1 MNFLASPE
9 LVTAMSYAGSTTF
22 NPMTD
27 SIPTPS
33 GEPFKFNPPTGFDLP
48 LVIEENMAMS
58 HMKQRY
64 ENMLNDNG
72 YGYST
77 LQNAPMYATGLAQ
90 GGKSAI
96 PIAPSV
102 PGVIRRARSYSSS
115 AFTGRPYP
123 QKEHTCPIPNCDKS
137 FKRLEHLKRHV
148 RTHTEDKPYVC
159 GVCKKS
165 FSRSDNLA
173 AHRRSHDVDD
183 ESNPLVVGTEVVAE
197 GDYTDEEHEDSEEDD
212 ASLPE
217 IGSSVR
223 DGTHVIGAKDQMIVI
238 PSAQESFG
246 LMGPP
251 RLPASAMQGG
261 WA

>member
-1 MNFLASPE
+1 MVSGASASENSNSP
-9 LVTAMSYAGSTTF
+9 VQSRSG
-22 NPMTD
+22 
-27 SIPTPS
+27 TPL
-33 GEPFKFNPPTGFDLP
+33 GI
-48 LVIEENMAMS
+48 IEENMAMS
-58 HMKQRY
+58 HIKQRY
-64 ENMLNDNG
+64 ENMMNDDG

-77 LQNAPMYATGLAQ
+77 LQNVPMYTTGLAQ
-90 GGKSAI
+90 GGRSSM

-102 PGVIRRARSYSSS
+102 PRVVRRARSYSGS

-148 RTHTEDKPYVC
+148 RTHTDDRPYVC

-173 AHRRSHDVDD
+173 THRRIHEVD
-183 ESNPLVVGTEVVAE
+183 EEGNPLAEENEVMND
-197 GDYTDEEHEDSEEDD
+197 GDYTDEEEEGSEEDD

-217 IGSSVR
+217 TGTGLR
-223 DGTHVIGAKDQMIVI
+223 DAPHGNDAKNRMIVV
-238 PSAQESFG
+238 PGAQESFG

-251 RLPASAMQGG
+251 RLPASAMHGS